1 LKGRLNLQGKYAFL
15 LLLLTAGANLTAAQQ
30 AAQPAGEPAANPG
43 RPTVSTPA
51 TLTPVGFLQFENGGM
66 NARQSPEFSTQLN
79 FNETIKLAVA
89 SRLQLLAVTEPVARS
104 KAAGKIGTAP
114 GGYALGGQAVL
125 RSGKGAHPT
134 FAASYLRQVYG
145 GSAPDLDLGSP
156 TDSVIFLASAG
167 MWGFH
172 YDTNGLFNRMTQ
184 NSVGR
189 PQFGQ
194 TLSVS
199 HPLSKQCSLSGE
211 LWHFTQPFLHGRA
224 VGNLWALG
232 YTQRANLVWDAG
244 FQRGLT
250 GTSTHWEAF
259 VGFTYLLPHRLW
271 RQTK

>member
-1 LKGRLNLQGKYAFL
+1 M
-15 LLLLTAGANLTAAQQ
+15 LTTGASLAAAQQ
-30 AAQPAGEPAANPG
+30 AASPAGVPAANPA

-66 NARQSPEFSTQLN
+66 NAWHSPEFSTQLN
-79 FNETIKLAVA
+79 FNEVVKVAVS
-89 SRLQLLAVTEPVARS
+89 SRLELMAVTEPVARS
-104 KAAGKIGTAP
+104 KAAGKIGTAS

-125 RSGKGAHPT
+125 RPGEGAHPT

-156 TDSVIFLASAG
+156 NDSVVFLASADL
-167 MWGFH
+167 WGFH
-172 YDTNGLFNRMTQ
+172 YDTNAMFNRMTQ
-184 NSVGR
+184 NGVSR

-199 HPLSKQCSLSGE
+199 HPLSKQFSLSGE
-211 LWHFTQPFLHGRA
+211 LWHFSQPFLHGHA

-232 YTQRANLVWDAG
+232 YTPQANLVWDAG

>member
-1 LKGRLNLQGKYAFL
+1 L
-15 LLLLTAGANLTAAQQ
+15 LSLITGAHLAPAQQ
-30 AAQPAGEPAANPG
+30 AATLAANPG

-66 NARQSPEFSTQLN
+66 KAWNSPEFSTQLN

-89 SRLQLLAVTEPVARS
+89 SRLQLLAVTEPGARS
-104 KAAGKIGTAP
+104 KVAGKAGNDP
-114 GGYALGGQAVL
+114 GGVALGGQAVL
-125 RSGKGAHPT
+125 RTGQGASPT
-134 FAASYLRQVYG
+134 FAASYLHQVYG
-145 GSAPDLDLGSP
+145 GSAPDLDLGSSN
-156 TDSVIFLASAG
+156 DSVILLASADAR
-167 MWGFH
+167 GFH
-172 YDTNGLFNRMTQ
+172 CDTNAMFNRVKQ
-184 NSVGR
+184 DGVNR

-199 HPLSKQCSLSGE
+199 HPLSGQFSLAGE

-232 YTQRANLVWDAG
+232 YAQRPNLVWDAG

-250 GTSTHWEAF
+250 GTSTHWETF
-259 VGFTYLLPHRLW
+259 IGFTYVLPHRLW

>member
-1 LKGRLNLQGKYAFL
+1 MAFAGVLNAIELQRGGKGRGCKPPGTDGRHGTGRAFQGRGQDWNR
-15 LLLLTAGANLTAAQQ
+15 T
-30 AAQPAGEPAANPG
+30 
-43 RPTVSTPA
+43 R
-51 TLTPVGFLQFENGGM
+51 
-66 NARQSPEFSTQLN
+66 
-79 FNETIKLAVA
+79 
-89 SRLQLLAVTEPVARS
+89 
-104 KAAGKIGTAP
+104 
-114 GGYALGGQAVL
+114 GYALGGQAVL
-125 RSGKGAHPT
+125 RPGEGASPT
-134 FAASYLRQVYG
+134 VAASYLRQVYG

-156 TDSVIFLASAG
+156 TDSVIFLASADV
-167 MWGFH
+167 WGFH
-172 YDTNGLFNRMTQ
+172 YDTNAMFNRMMQ
-184 NSVGR
+184 NGVSR

-199 HPLSKQCSLSGE
+199 HPLSKQFSLSGE

-232 YTQRANLVWDAG
+232 YTPQANLVWDAG

>member
-1 LKGRLNLQGKYAFL
+1 LILQDKFAFL
-15 LLLLTAGANLTAAQQ
+15 WLLLTTGASLAAAQQ
-30 AAQPAGEPAANPG
+30 AAQPAGEPAANPA

-66 NARQSPEFSTQLN
+66 NAWHSPEFSTQLN
-79 FNETIKLAVA
+79 FNEVVKVAVA
-89 SRLQLLAVTEPVARS
+89 SRLELMAVTEPVARS
-104 KAAGKIGTAP
+104 KAAGKIGTAS

-125 RSGKGAHPT
+125 RPGEGAHPT

-156 TDSVIFLASAG
+156 NDSVVFLASADV
-167 MWGFH
+167 WGFH
-172 YDTNGLFNRMTQ
+172 YDTNAMFNRMTQ
-184 NSVGR
+184 NGVTR

-199 HPLSKQCSLSGE
+199 HPLSKQFSLSGE

>member
-1 LKGRLNLQGKYAFL
+1 MNLPGQYAFL
-15 LLLLTAGANLTAAQQ
+15 LVLLTAGANLTAAQQ
-30 AAQPAGEPAANPG
+30 AAQPDGEPAANPG

-51 TLTPVGFLQFENGGM
+51 TLTPVGYLQFENGVM
-66 NARQSPEFSTQLN
+66 NAWHSPEFSTQLN
-79 FNETIKLAVA
+79 FNETIKLAVT
-89 SRLQLLAVTEPVARS
+89 SRLQLLAVTEPAARS
-104 KAAGKIGTAP
+104 KVAGKFGTES

-125 RSGKGAHPT
+125 RSGKGTSPT
-134 FAASYLRQVYG
+134 VSASYLRQVYG
-145 GSAPDLDLGSP
+145 GSAPDLDLGSAN
-156 TDSVIFLASAG
+156 DSVVFLASADV
-167 MWGFH
+167 WGFH
-172 YDTNGLFNRMTQ
+172 YDTNAMFNRMTQ
-184 NSVGR
+184 AGVTR

-199 HPLSKQCSLSGE
+199 HPLRGQLSLSGE

-232 YTQRANLVWDAG
+232 YTPRPNLVWDAG

>member
-1 LKGRLNLQGKYAFL
+1 LILQGKYAFL
-15 LLLLTAGANLTAAQQ
+15 LLLLTTGASLAAAQQ
-30 AAQPAGEPAANPG
+30 AASPAGVPAANPA

-66 NARQSPEFSTQLN
+66 NARHSPEFSTQLN
-79 FNETIKLAVA
+79 FNEVVKVAVA
-89 SRLQLLAVTEPVARS
+89 SRLELMAVTEPVARS
-104 KAAGKIGTAP
+104 KAAGKIGTAS

-125 RSGKGAHPT
+125 RPGEGTSPT
-134 FAASYLRQVYG
+134 VAASYLRQVYG

-156 TDSVIFLASAG
+156 TDSVIFLASADV
-167 MWGFH
+167 WGFH
-172 YDTNGLFNRMTQ
+172 YDTNAMFNRMTQ
-184 NSVGR
+184 NGASR

-199 HPLSKQCSLSGE
+199 HPLSKQFSLSGE

-232 YTQRANLVWDAG
+232 YTPRANLVWDAG

-250 GTSTHWEAF
+250 GTSTHWETF

-271 RQTK
+271 RQTR